1 MSQRRDALQALHA
14 VAFRQAG
21 YFSAAQAVA
30 AGFSHQAQKYHADA
44 GNWLRVERGIF
55 RLRDWPAAID
65 DVLVLW
71 SLWSRQRGVI
81 SHTSALAV
89 HGLGVLDPGVV
100 EMTVPPGFRAR
111 TPAVL
116 THERDLP
123 EVDVEQRE
131 GFRVTT
137 PLRTLLDV
145 AGTSHQEAVDE
156 VVTEALQRGLVTP
169 RSLRARADD
178 AGDRAAL
185 RVERALQAAS
195 R

>member
-1 MSQRRDALQALHA
+1 MSQRRDALQSLHA
-14 VAFRQAG
+14 LAFRQAG
-21 YFSAAQAVA
+21 YFSAAQAVV
-30 AGFSHQAQKYHADA
+30 AGFSHQAQKYHVDA

-55 RLRDWPAAID
+55 RLRDWPATVD

-71 SLWSRQRGVI
+71 TLWSRGRGVV
-81 SHTSALAV
+81 SHATALAV

-111 TPAVL
+111 TPAVR
-116 THERDLP
+116 THTDVLAGT
-123 EVDVEQRE
+123 DVEQRE

-145 AGTSHQEAVDE
+145 ARTADQGTVDE
-156 VVTEALQRGLVTP
+156 VVGEALEHGLVTP
-169 RSLRARADD
+169 SELRHRADD
-178 AGDRAAL
+178 AGDRATL
-185 RVERALQAAS
+185 RIERALQGVS